1 MTSKINKRVFLLSAP
16 CIFVFF
22 LFSAVSLFSF
32 DGNVE
37 KPNAEKTL
45 EILKAGNKRF
55 AEEASI
61 HPDADKKR
69 LHLAATENQGKYAY
83 ATVLACSDSR
93 VPVELIFDA
102 GIMDIFVIRV
112 PGNVCNTDEIGSIEY
127 GICHVKTPVL
137 VILGHTR
144 CGAITAVA
152 ESLKGHGH
160 PLERNIPPLIL
171 PIVPA
176 VKSIIGAHP
185 DFNVEKLVP
194 LCVEANIWQGM
205 EDLFMKSP
213 AVRELAKSGKV
224 KVFGAVYELETGK
237 VKWLPESKTL
247 DILKKVEAD
256 PKKET
261 QPLTED

>member
-1 MTSKINKRVFLLSAP
+1 
-16 CIFVFF
+16 
-22 LFSAVSLFSF
+22 
-32 DGNVE
+32 
-37 KPNAEKTL
+37 
-45 EILKAGNKRF
+45 
-55 AEEASI
+55 
-61 HPDADKKR
+61 
-69 LHLAATENQGKYAY
+69 
-83 ATVLACSDSR
+83 
-93 VPVELIFDA
+93 
-102 GIMDIFVIRV
+102 
-112 PGNVCNTDEIGSIEY
+112 
-127 GICHVKTPVL
+127 
-137 VILGHTR
+137 
-144 CGAITAVA
+144 
-152 ESLKGHGH
+152 
-160 PLERNIPPLIL
+160 
-171 PIVPA
+171 VPA